1 MFLRERRGLRLTN
14 FRARAFWIGTA
25 GWIAYYA
32 YPLLPGWLI
41 SRAYGELRAASVAG
55 ARLSGPFWIY
65 CVGLLVAEALMGVI
79 LWAGHRVYMM
89 GFESGGA
96 LIRAN
101 AIGAQLASGG
111 PERGQRI
118 QSAGDAVAR
127 LRDDPHDLLML
138 IDNWVDVFGSLAY
151 AIFALLILA
160 SVDPLAAAT
169 AIVPLGLIAV
179 FNRVLGNHI
188 RKLRARARTASS
200 DTTDFL
206 AAAFGGAL
214 TVKVSGASSGVL
226 ERIDSLNKRRSKA
239 MVADQT
245 WSDALWLV
253 NGASVDICVGLSL
266 LVAARRNLQVGEI
279 SLFVAYVVQLI
290 WLPQKLGGLVVGRRR
305 FEVSSER
312 LDSLVAPPTPERQ
325 DPLTMFR
332 ELPVL
337 GGPPAAKVVR
347 SARVPLE
354 VLEVRNLQVLDR
366 GVRGVSFTASRGSVT
381 IISGAVGTGKTS
393 LLRALIG
400 LIDIDGGEVLW
411 NGIAVHDR
419 AQFFVPP
426 NCAYVAQVPQLFSET
441 LLDNVLLG
449 SEVDPT
455 EAFRLAAFDQDVAQF
470 ESGLQTRL
478 GAGGVRLSGGQ
489 AQRAAAARALVYNS
503 ELIVFDDLTSALDI
517 ETELAMWERLRE
529 TSATVIAVSN
539 RSIARSRANQIIELG
554 TSFET

>member
-1 MFLRERRGLRLTN
+1 MFLRERRALRLAN
-14 FRARAFWIGTA
+14 FRAREFWIGTA
-25 GWIAYYA
+25 AWIAFFA

-41 SRAYGELRAASVAG
+41 SRAYGELRATGGAG
-55 ARLSGPFWIY
+55 VTLSGPFWIY
-65 CVGLLVAEALMGVI
+65 CVGLLLAEVVMGFV

-89 GFESGGA
+89 GFESGEA

-111 PERGQRI
+111 PERGERI

-138 IDNWVDVFGSLAY
+138 IDNWVDVFGALVY
-151 AIFALLILA
+151 AVFALAILA

-169 AIVPLGLIAV
+169 AIIPLGMIAV
-179 FNRVLGNHI
+179 FNRVVGNHI
-188 RKLRARARTASS
+188 RKLRSRARSASS

-226 ERIDSLNKRRSKA
+226 QRIDSLNKRRSKA

-266 LVAARRNLQVGEI
+266 LVAARRNLEVGEI

-312 LDSLVAPPTPERQ
+312 LDSLVAAATPERK
-325 DPLTMFR
+325 DPLTTFR
-332 ELPVL
+332 DLPVL
-337 GGPPAAKVVR
+337 GGSLAATAARPVR
-347 SARVPLE
+347 VHLE
-354 VLEVRNLQVLDR
+354 MLEVRNLHVLDR
-366 GVRGVSFTASRGSVT
+366 NVRGISFTALRGSVT

-400 LIDIDGGEVLW
+400 LIDIDGGVVLW
-411 NGIAVHDR
+411 NGTAIHDR

-449 SEVDPT
+449 SETDPT
-455 EAFRLAAFDQDVAQF
+455 DAFRLAAFDQDVARF
-470 ESGLQTRL
+470 ENGLQTRL

-489 AQRAAAARALVYNS
+489 AQRAAAARALVHNP

-517 ETELAMWERLRE
+517 ETELVMWDRFRE

-539 RSIARSRANQIIELG
+539 RAIARSRADQIIELG
-554 TSFET
+554 PAE

>member
-1 MFLRERRGLRLTN
+1 VFLRERRALRLAN
-14 FRARAFWIGTA
+14 FRAREFWIGTA
-25 GWIAYYA
+25 AWIAFFA
-32 YPLLPGWLI
+32 YPLFPGWLI
-41 SRAYGELRAASVAG
+41 SRAYGELRATGSAG
-55 ARLSGPFWIY
+55 ARLSGPFWTY
-65 CVGLLVAEALMGVI
+65 CVGLLLAEVVMGFV

-89 GFESGGA
+89 GFESGEA

-111 PERGQRI
+111 PERGERI

-138 IDNWVDVFGSLAY
+138 IDNWVDVFGALVY
-151 AIFALLILA
+151 AVFALAILA

-169 AIVPLGLIAV
+169 AILPLGMIAV
-179 FNRVLGNHI
+179 FNRVVGNHI
-188 RKLRARARTASS
+188 RKLRSRARSASS

-214 TVKVSGASSGVL
+214 TVKVSGASIGVL
-226 ERIDSLNKRRSKA
+226 QRIDSLNKRRSKA

-266 LVAARRNLQVGEI
+266 LVAARRNLEVGEI

-312 LDSLVAPPTPERQ
+312 LDSLVAAATPERK
-325 DPLTMFR
+325 DPLTTFR
-332 ELPVL
+332 DLPVL
-337 GGPPAAKVVR
+337 GGPPAAKAVR
-347 SARVPLE
+347 PVRAPLE
-354 VLEVRNLQVLDR
+354 TLEVRNLHVLNR
-366 GVRGVSFTASRGSVT
+366 NVRGISFTALRGSVT

-400 LIDIDGGEVLW
+400 LIDTDSGVVLW
-411 NGIAVHDR
+411 NGTAVHDR
-419 AQFFVPP
+419 ARFFVPP

-449 SEVDPT
+449 SETDPT
-455 EAFRLAAFDQDVAQF
+455 DAFRLAAFDQDVARF
-470 ESGLQTRL
+470 ENGLQTRL

-489 AQRAAAARALVYNS
+489 AQRAAAARALVHNS

-517 ETELAMWERLRE
+517 ETELAMWDRLRE

-539 RSIARSRANQIIELG
+539 RAIARNRADQIIELG
-554 TSFET
+554 PALEE

>member
-1 MFLRERRGLRLTN
+1 MFISERRALRLTN
-14 FRARAFWIGTA
+14 FRARQFWIGTA
-25 GWIAYYA
+25 AWIVFFA
-32 YPLLPGWLI
+32 YPLLPGWLM
-41 SRAYGELRAASVAG
+41 SRAYGELRAVA
-55 ARLSGPFWIY
+55 RDDSKLSGWFWL
-65 CVGLLVAEALMGVI
+65 CCAGLLLAEAVMGVI
-79 LWAGHRVYMM
+79 LWMGHRVYMM
-89 GFESGGA
+89 GFESGEA

-101 AIGAQLASGG
+101 AVGAQLASGG
-111 PERGQRI
+111 PERGERI

-138 IDNWVDVFGSLAY
+138 IDNWVDVLGALIYALVALA
-151 AIFALLILA
+151 ILA

-169 AIVPLGLIAV
+169 AVVPLGLIGV
-179 FNRVLGNHI
+179 FNRVVGNHI
-188 RKLRARARTASS
+188 RKLRGRARSTSS
-200 DTTDFL
+200 ETTDFL

-226 ERIDSLNKRRSKA
+226 ERIDTLNRRRSKA

-266 LVAARRNLQVGEI
+266 LVAARGDLEISEI

-305 FEVSSER
+305 FDVSAER
-312 LDSLVAPPTPERQ
+312 LDSLVGPPTPQIR
-325 DPLTMFR
+325 DALTEFR
-332 ELPVL
+332 DLPVL
-337 GGPPAAKVVR
+337 GGPMAAKIAR
-347 SARVPLE
+347 PPRVPLE
-354 VLEVRNLQVLDR
+354 LLDVRNLHVRDR
-366 GVRGVSFTASRGSVT
+366 GVGGISFTAHRGSVT
-381 IISGAVGTGKTS
+381 IISGPVGAGKTS

-400 LIDIDGGEVLW
+400 LHPLDEGEVFW
-411 NGIAVHDR
+411 NGVPIHDR

-426 NCAYVAQVPQLFSET
+426 NCAYVAQIPQLFSET

-449 SEVDPT
+449 ADADPT
-455 EAFRLAAFDQDVAQF
+455 EAFRLAAFDHDVTRF
-470 ESGLQTRL
+470 ESGLHTRL

-489 AQRAAAARALVYNS
+489 AQRAAAARALVHNS

-517 ETELAMWERLRE
+517 ETELAMWDRLAE

-539 RSIARSRANQIIELG
+539 RAIARSRASQIIELG
-554 TSFET
+554 SLGS